1 VRSLAKLE
9 TDREIG
15 AITMTQATAKSTTT
29 SNFWRIWR
37 IRGWLLLGAA
47 IGGHSAAIAPVTAAP
62 LCAAGVLDQLI
73 QHRVAPDETLDSI
86 ARRYRLQPA
95 TIMGFN
101 PNTRNGTAA
110 VGTTLTL
117 PPYNG
122 IRIEVPAGQDL
133 KTLAARYKV
142 RADVLFERNGCQ
154 ANPRVVFIPGVNWSP
169 NGGGTSPVSPDTR
182 PTIAFQYPLAQ
193 RGAVL
198 LGYGWKLRS
207 ANDRSEVALHSGM
220 DLAAANGTEVL
231 SAAAGTIAFV
241 GAKDNY
247 GQLIVINHSQGYQ
260 TRYAQLA
267 TIGVKLG
274 QTVNAGQPIGTVGQT
289 GQPSSPEAHLHF
301 ELRSNSKLGWV
312 AEDPATSLK

>member
-1 VRSLAKLE
+1 
-9 TDREIG
+9 
-15 AITMTQATAKSTTT
+15 MTQATAKSTQE
-29 SNFWRIWR
+29 SNFWPNLWPIVLRYV
-37 IRGWLLLGAA
+37 GGLLVVGTA
-47 IGGHSAAIAPVTAAP
+47 IGQSQPIAAAP

-86 ARRYRLQPA
+86 ARRYRLLPA

-101 PNTRNGTAA
+101 PNTRNGSAA

-122 IRIEVPAGQDL
+122 IRVEVPAGQDL
-133 KTLAARYKV
+133 KALAARYKV

-154 ANPRVVFIPGVNWSP
+154 ANPRVVFVPGVNWSP
-169 NGGGTSPVSPDTR
+169 SGNGAAASPIAAK

-207 ANDRSEVALHSGM
+207 TSDQSAVALHSGM
-220 DLAAANGTEVL
+220 DLAATAGSSVR
-231 SAAAGTIAFV
+231 SAAAGTVAFV
-241 GAKDNY
+241 GEKESY

-267 TIGVKLG
+267 SSQVKLG
-274 QTVNAGQPIGTVGQT
+274 QAVNAGDPIGTVGQT
-289 GQPSSPEAHLHF
+289 GQPSSSDAHLHF

-312 AEDPATSLK
+312 AEDPAPSLK

>member
-1 VRSLAKLE
+1 
-9 TDREIG
+9 
-15 AITMTQATAKSTTT
+15 MTQATAKSATK
-29 SNFWRIWR
+29 SSFWPIRRISR
-37 IRGWLLLGAA
+37 WLLLGAA
-47 IGGHSAAIAPVTAAP
+47 IGCSGPIAPVTAEP

-86 ARRYRLQPA
+86 ARRYRLQVA

-101 PNTRNGTAA
+101 PSTRSGSAA

-133 KTLAARYKV
+133 KALAARYKV

-169 NGGGTSPVSPDTR
+169 NSGGGSPANLDSR
-182 PTIAFQYPLAQ
+182 PTIAFAYPLPQ

-207 ANDRSEVALHSGM
+207 ETDRSEVALHSGI
-220 DLAAANGTEVL
+220 DLAAASGAEVR
-231 SAAAGTIAFV
+231 SAAAGTVAFV
-241 GAKDNY
+241 GTKDSY

-267 TIGVKLG
+267 TIGVQLG
-274 QTVNAGQPIGTVGQT
+274 QTVQAGQAIGTVGQT
-289 GQPSSPEAHLHF
+289 GQPSSPAAHLHF

-312 AEDPATSLK
+312 AEDPAASLK